1 MDIFKIHNILFII
14 VPIFILI
21 IFVFTF
27 VLIFSPKLR
36 GKMMSN
42 QLKSLKHMADYSKE
56 DIKDLS
62 NMLVQSKKDIIDS
75 NYEDLKEINK
85 KCATLESEVLR
96 EKIKVFKDELINS
109 NTYCKYCGEKID
121 NDSIYCKKCGKKQ

>member
-21 IFVFTF
+21 IFAFTF

-62 NMLVQSKKDIIDS
+62 NMLVQSKKDIMDS

-85 KCATLESEVLR
+85 KSAKLESEVLR

>member
-62 NMLVQSKKDIIDS
+62 NMLVQSKKDIMDS

-85 KCATLESEVLR
+85 KSATLESEVLR